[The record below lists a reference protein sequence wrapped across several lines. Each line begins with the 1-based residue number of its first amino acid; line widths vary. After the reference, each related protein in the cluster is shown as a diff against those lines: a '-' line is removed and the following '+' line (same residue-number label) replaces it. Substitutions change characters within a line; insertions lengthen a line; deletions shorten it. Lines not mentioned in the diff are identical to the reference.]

1 MSQNNTSTVIDF
13 FKKLPENVLI
23 LLRILHMNSEKLFQT
38 STKSTSFQWKSAWIF
53 QGKKYCVSVLSDWE
67 EEISRWEIG
76 GGEQRSE
83 MKNQNIFLH
92 TAEDGMQWVDMEQ
105 KNRCRRLFLGDIFW
119 WSRSKIVGPICKQF
133 LKYYIFR
140 KQKYFRSNWL
150 ALECRFFEVDK
161 NILR

>member
-67 EEISRWEIG
+67 EEISRWEIV
-76 GGEQRSE
+76 EELRSE

-105 KNRCRRLFLGDIFW
+105 KIDVAVFFL
-119 WSRSKIVGPICKQF
+119 
-133 LKYYIFR
+133 
-140 KQKYFRSNWL
+140 
-150 ALECRFFEVDK
+150 ETFFDEVDW
-161 NILR
+161 R

>member
-13 FKKLPENVLI
+13 FKILPENVLI

-67 EEISRWEIG
+67 EEISRWEIV
-76 GGEQRSE
+76 EELRSE

-92 TAEDGMQWVDMEQ
+92 AFEDGMQWVDMEQ
-105 KNRCRRLFLGDIFW
+105 KIDAAVFFL
-119 WSRSKIVGPICKQF
+119 
-133 LKYYIFR
+133 
-140 KQKYFRSNWL
+140 
-150 ALECRFFEVDK
+150 ETFFDEVD
-161 NILR
+161 R